1 MNTPFSFSS
10 NSLAYSQSE
19 YLNLANQ
26 LSLAYADPLSFSLAM
41 RTLQIQNAYLLD
53 PAGFNTKMFESE
65 LKNTDAQFG
74 HSQYDAI
81 SISTPSRSVSY
92 SNLEALKLCKHE
104 ASEGSPQAIE
114 IKEESYIKEEPYK
127 TEISPSSSSLLD
139 GSESAINLGSEYS
152 PFSEKVEEEVYNGDF
167 RSAAFRRKIR
177 KMIQLVLS
185 KIGKESAEEIEKIR
199 LSILKQDP
207 LLHKLFEHLVKK
219 YHSAKKFK
227 EEFIRYIMRKAWK
240 VIKKKSTKD
249 LKVKGKKA
257 SLLLCKRYFS
267 DKFNQLDNVNVDN
280 DEEIVDFFMPYNE
293 KSKNKS
299 INMSFVKEIFSSHEF
314 VSDYQEFLESF
325 DDLLKQD
332 NDKKFEALE
341 NTLIECLETNSFHK
355 IGSMKVFPWLDTWME
370 ETKVVAKELIK
381 NKPLI
386 SSKKPLI
393 RAIAIPL
400 NPNPEK
406 P

>member
-41 RTLQIQNAYLLD
+41 RTLQIQNAYHSD
-53 PAGFNTKMFESE
+53 TTGFNTKMFES
-65 LKNTDAQFG
+65 DAQFG
-74 HSQYDAI
+74 HSQFDAI

-114 IKEESYIKEEPYK
+114 IKEESYIKEEAYK

-139 GSESAINLGSEYS
+139 GSSVNLGSEFS
-152 PFSEKVEEEVYNGDF
+152 PFSEKVEEEVYGDF

-177 KMIQLVLS
+177 KMIHLVLS

-267 DKFNQLDNVNVDN
+267 DKFNQLDSADN

-314 VSDYQEFLESF
+314 VSDYQEFLETF

-332 NDKKFEALE
+332 NDKKFDALE

-355 IGSMKVFPWLDTWME
+355 IGSMKVFPWLDIWME

-400 NPNPEK
+400 NPNPENL
-406 P
+406 

>member
-1 MNTPFSFSS
+1 MSNPFSFSS
-10 NSLAYSQSE
+10 AYGQSE
-19 YLNLANQ
+19 LYNLANQ
-26 LSLAYADPLSFSLAM
+26 NILDFPLAYRDPLTFNLAL
-41 RTLQIQNAYLLD
+41 RSLQIQNAYLLD
-53 PAGFNTKMFESE
+53 MEMNKRMMMESE
-65 LKNTDAQFG
+65 LKAGDSHKYET
-74 HSQYDAI
+74 I
-81 SISTPSRSVSY
+81 SLSTPPVSN
-92 SNLEALKLCKHE
+92 SEVLKFCKHE
-104 ASEGSPQAIE
+104 ESPQSVE
-114 IKEESYIKEEPYK
+114 IKEESSIKEEAYKAEPSPYS
-127 TEISPSSSSLLD
+127 TSLAG
-139 GSESAINLGSEYS
+139 GSEHFVSEYS
-152 PFSEKVEEEVYNGDF
+152 PFSEKVEEEDTRDF
-167 RSAAFRRKIR
+167 RSAAYRRKIR
-177 KMIQLVLS
+177 KVIKLVLS
-185 KIGKESAEEIEKIR
+185 KIGKESAEEVEKMR
-199 LSILKQDP
+199 LSLLKQDP

-257 SLLLCKRYFS
+257 SFLLCKKYFS
-267 DKFNQLDNVNVDN
+267 EKFDQVDRDNVNLEN
-280 DEEIVDFFMPYNE
+280 DEEIVEFFMPYNE

-325 DDLLKQD
+325 DDLLKAD
-332 NDKKFEALE
+332 NDKKFDALE
-341 NTLIECLETNSFHK
+341 NTLIECLESNSFHK
-355 IGSMKVFPWLDTWME
+355 IGSMKVFPWLDIWME

-400 NPNPEK
+400 NPNSEQP
-406 P
+406 

>member
-1 MNTPFSFSS
+1 MSNPFSFSS
-10 NSLAYSQSE
+10 AYGQSEVYSNMTNPNFPLAYH
-19 YLNLANQ
+19 
-26 LSLAYADPLSFSLAM
+26 DPLAFSLAL
-41 RTLQIQNAYLLD
+41 RSLQIQNAYLLD
-53 PAGFNTKMFESE
+53 MELNKRMMIESS
-65 LKNTDAQFG
+65 DSQFG
-74 HSQYDAI
+74 LSKYDTI
-81 SISTPSRSVSY
+81 SLSTPPQSQDV
-92 SNLEALKLCKHE
+92 LKLCKHE
-104 ASEGSPQAIE
+104 DSPQSVG
-114 IKEESYIKEEPYK
+114 IKEESSIKEEAYK
-127 TEISPSSSSLLD
+127 IEVSPSSSSLLD
-139 GSESAINLGSEYS
+139 GSEHNSNSVSEYS
-152 PFSEKVEEEVYNGDF
+152 PFSEKVEDENTRDF
-167 RSAAFRRKIR
+167 RSAAYRRKIR
-177 KMIQLVLS
+177 KVIQLVLS

-199 LSILKQDP
+199 LNLLKQDP

-257 SLLLCKRYFS
+257 SFLLCKKYFS
-267 DKFNQLDNVNVDN
+267 EKFDQIDKYNVNLEN
-280 DEEIVDFFMPYNE
+280 DEEIVEFFMPYNE

-314 VSDYQEFLESF
+314 VNDYQEFLGTF
-325 DDLLKQD
+325 DDLLKAD
-332 NDKKFEALE
+332 NDKKFDALE
-341 NTLIECLETNSFHK
+341 STLIECLESNSFHK

-370 ETKVVAKELIK
+370 ETKVVARELIK

-400 NPNPEK
+400 NPNSEQP
-406 P
+406 